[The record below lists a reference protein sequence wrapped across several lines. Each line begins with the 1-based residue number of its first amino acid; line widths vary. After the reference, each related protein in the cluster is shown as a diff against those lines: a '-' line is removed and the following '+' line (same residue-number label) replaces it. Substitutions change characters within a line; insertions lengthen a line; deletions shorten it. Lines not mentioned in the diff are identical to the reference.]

1 MSPTRTLIWGA
12 VVLAVIAPL
21 VVFLL
26 RPGME
31 DGRTNATQERLREQL
46 AQSLPDE
53 VDDAGNTGDPVVRR
67 QERAVRP
74 ATPVAKAVAVGEPLG
89 TIRIPRF
96 GKDWEWVLL
105 EGAADEVIANGPG
118 RYSDTVLPGER
129 GNVGIA
135 AHRAGHGD
143 PFIDFDL
150 LVPGDLVRIT
160 QGKTTWTYRIT
171 TEPEIVPIDA
181 TWVLQPHTRQ
191 GSEEFKRELTLTT
204 CWPKYGS
211 DKRMYVTAIL
221 DQVVGN
227 PGSRA

>member
-1 MSPTRTLIWGA
+1 MSPTRILICGA
-12 VVLAVIAPL
+12 LVLAVISPL
-21 VVFLL
+21 MVLLL

-31 DGRTNATQERLREQL
+31 DGRTYAIQERLRDEL
-46 AQSLPDE
+46 AQSLPVE
-53 VDDAGNTGDPVVRR
+53 VGDDYNAGDPLVRL
-67 QERAVRP
+67 QDGGARP

-96 GKDWEWVLL
+96 GADWEWVLL
-105 EGAADEVIANGPG
+105 EGAADDVIDDGPG

-129 GNVGIA
+129 GNMGVA

-150 LVPGDLVRIT
+150 LVPGDLVHVK

-171 TEPEIVPIDA
+171 TDPKIVPINA
-181 TWVLQPHTRQ
+181 TWVLKPHTKR
-191 GSEEFKRELTLTT
+191 GSDKFQRELTLTT

-211 DKRMYVTAIL
+211 EKRIFVTAIL
-221 DQVVGN
+221 EKV
-227 PGSRA
+227 RI